1 MSKIY
6 ATFVDTLV
14 CPKKNKSQKISKCEK
29 CDECNEIGQ
38 NKRTLGYFVNCGW
51 E

>member
-1 MSKIY
+1 MTKIY
-6 ATFVDTLV
+6 ATFTDTLV
-14 CPKKNKSQKISKCEK
+14 CPKRNKSQKIIKCQK

-38 NKRTLGYFVNCGW
+38 NRRTLGYFVECGW